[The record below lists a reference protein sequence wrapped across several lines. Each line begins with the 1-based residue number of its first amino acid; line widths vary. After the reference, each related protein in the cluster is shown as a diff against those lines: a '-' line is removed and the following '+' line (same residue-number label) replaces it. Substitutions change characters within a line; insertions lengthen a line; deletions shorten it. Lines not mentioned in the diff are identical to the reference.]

1 MELQQLRYVL
11 AVAEERNFT
20 RAAVKS
26 HVVQSAL
33 SHQIKS
39 LEHELG
45 VQLFART
52 SRRVELT
59 EAGAAFLPAARAT
72 LDAAQRAIAEAVS
85 TPGNL
90 RGRLLIGAIPTV
102 TTVDITAALGA
113 FHRAHP
119 NVEIGLTTGGSL
131 DFVTAIRDSAM
142 DVAVLGL
149 PDATVPTGVATEVLA
164 HEHLSAVMA
173 PGHRL
178 TGRRRLRLADL
189 AEETFVDF
197 PSSSPGRAQS
207 NRAFAAAGLTRTVA
221 FDVISTKVMLD
232 LVAQD
237 LAVALL
243 APAVVP
249 VSRELSVVPIT
260 DGPTRIEYLAWS
272 EFNPS
277 PAALAFIDTLRATSA
292 TSVRATSATSVRATS
307 AWDDTGATSSPQKE
321 NPR

>member
-20 RAAVKS
+20 RAAAKT

-33 SHQIKS
+33 SHQIKA

-59 EAGAAFLPAARAT
+59 DAGAAFLPAARAT
-72 LDAAQRAIAEAVS
+72 LDAADRAIAEAVS
-85 TPGNL
+85 TTGDL
-90 RGRLLIGAIPTV
+90 RGRLMIGAIPTV

-119 NVEIGLTTGGSL
+119 KVEIGLTTGSSL
-131 DFVTAIRDSAM
+131 DFVEAIRSSVM

-149 PDATVPTGVATEVLA
+149 PEEVEPTGVASEVLA
-164 HEHLSAVMA
+164 REKLVAVVG

-178 TGRRRLRLADL
+178 AGRRRLRMTDL
-189 AEETFVDF
+189 VEETFVDF
-197 PSSSPGRAQS
+197 PASSPGRAQS
-207 NRAFAAAGLTRTVA
+207 DGAFLAAGLTRTIA
-221 FDVISTKVMLD
+221 FEVMSTDVMLD
-232 LVAQD
+232 LVAQN

-243 APAVVP
+243 APDLVPAGCGLSAVP
-249 VSRELSVVPIT
+249 VIGGPSRV
-260 DGPTRIEYLAWS
+260 EYLAWS
-272 EFNPS
+272 AFNPS
-277 PAALAFIDTLRATSA
+277 PAALAFLDILRNASA
-292 TSVRATSATSVRATS
+292 VE
-307 AWDDTGATSSPQKE
+307 E
-321 NPR
+321 NHP

>member
-20 RAAVKS
+20 RAAAKS

-59 EAGAAFLPAARAT
+59 EAGTAFLPAARAT
-72 LDAAQRAIAEAVS
+72 LDAADRAVAEAVA
-85 TPGNL
+85 TTGDL

-102 TTVDITAALGA
+102 TTVDLTAALGD

-119 NVEIGLTTGGSL
+119 NVEIGLTSGGSL
-131 DFVTAIRDSAM
+131 DFVSAIRHSAM

-149 PDATVPTGVATEVLA
+149 AEDTPPTGVASEVLA
-164 HEHLSAVMA
+164 HERLAAVMS
-173 PGHRL
+173 PEHRFAR
-178 TGRRRLRLADL
+178 RRRLTLSEL

-197 PSSSPGRAQS
+197 PIDSPGRSQS
-207 NRAFAAAGLTRTVA
+207 ERAFSAAGLSRTVA
-221 FDVISTKVMLD
+221 FDVMSAEVMLD
-232 LVAQD
+232 LVAQN

-249 VSRELSVVPIT
+249 EAGGLSVVPIA
-260 DGPTRIEYLAWS
+260 DGPSRIEYLAWS
-272 EFNPS
+272 AFNPS
-277 PAALAFIDTLRATSA
+277 PAALAFLDILRRTAHP
-292 TSVRATSATSVRATS
+292 RE
-307 AWDDTGATSSPQKE
+307 E
-321 NPR
+321 NSQ

>member
-1 MELQQLRYVL
+1 MELQQLRYVV

-33 SHQIKS
+33 SHQIKT

-59 EAGAAFLPAARAT
+59 EAGSAFLPAARAT
-72 LDAAQRAIAEAVS
+72 LDAAQRAIAEAVA
-85 TPGNL
+85 TTGDL
-90 RGRLLIGAIPTV
+90 RGRLMIGAIPTV
-102 TTVDITAALGA
+102 TTVDVTAALGD

-149 PDATVPTGVATEVLA
+149 PDATPPTGVATQVLA
-164 HEHLSAVMA
+164 RENLVAVLG

-178 TGRRRLRLADL
+178 AGRRRLRLADL

-197 PSSSPGRAQS
+197 PGDSPGRAQS
-207 NRAFAAAGLTRTVA
+207 DRAFAAAGLTRSVA
-221 FDVISTKVMLD
+221 FDVMSTEVMLD

-249 VSRELSVVPIT
+249 EARGLSTLPIT

-277 PAALAFIDTLRATSA
+277 PTALAFLDTLRATS
-292 TSVRATSATSVRATS
+292 V
-307 AWDDTGATSSPQKE
+307 G
-321 NPR
+321 

>member
-20 RAAVKS
+20 RAAAKS

-33 SHQIKS
+33 SHQIKT

-72 LDAAQRAIAEAVS
+72 LDAAQRAIAEATS
-85 TPGNL
+85 TMGDL

-102 TTVDITAALGA
+102 TTVGVTAALGV

-119 NVEIGLTTGGSL
+119 NVEIGLTAGGSL
-131 DFVTAIRDSAM
+131 DFVTAIRESSM

-149 PDATVPTGVATEVLA
+149 PDATAPTGVSTEVLA
-164 HEHLSAVMA
+164 HERLSAVMS
-173 PGHRL
+173 PEHRL
-178 TGRRRLRLADL
+178 ASRRGLRLEDL
-189 AEETFVDF
+189 AAETFVDF
-197 PSSSPGRAQS
+197 PSSSPGRSQS
-207 NRAFAAAGLTRTVA
+207 DRAFAAAGLSRSVA
-221 FDVISTKVMLD
+221 FDVMSTEVMLD
-232 LVAQD
+232 LVAQN

-243 APAVVP
+243 APDVVP
-249 VSRELSVVPIT
+249 EDSGLSTVPIT

-277 PAALAFIDTLRATSA
+277 AAALAFLDILRATSA
-292 TSVRATSATSVRATS
+292 QKV
-307 AWDDTGATSSPQKE
+307 SP
-321 NPR
+321 

>member
-20 RAAVKS
+20 RAALKT

-33 SHQIKS
+33 SHQIKV

-72 LDAAQRAIAEAVS
+72 LDAAERAIAEAVS
-85 TPGNL
+85 TTGDL

-102 TTVDITAALGA
+102 TTVDVTAALGV
-113 FHRAHP
+113 FHRSHP
-119 NVEIGLTTGGSL
+119 NVEIGLSTGSSL
-131 DFVTAIRDSAM
+131 EFVAAIRDSAM

-149 PDATVPTGVATEVLA
+149 RGSTPPAGVAAEVLA
-164 HEHLSAVMA
+164 REHLGAVMS
-173 PGHRL
+173 PEHRL
-178 TGRRRLRLADL
+178 AGRRRLQPADL
-189 AEETFVDF
+189 AGETFVDF
-197 PSSSPGRAQS
+197 PAGSPGRAQS
-207 NRAFAAAGLTRTVA
+207 DGAFTAAGLTRTVA
-221 FDVISTKVMLD
+221 FEVTSTEVMLD
-232 LVAQD
+232 LVAQN

-249 VSRELSVVPIT
+249 DSRELSTVPISN
-260 DGPTRIEYLAWS
+260 GPTRIEYLAWS
-272 EFNPS
+272 AFNPS
-277 PAALAFIDTLRATSA
+277 PAAVAFLDILRATSA
-292 TSVRATSATSVRATS
+292 GDGTATTS
-307 AWDDTGATSSPQKE
+307 DPQH
-321 NPR
+321 

>member
-1 MELQQLRYVL
+1 MELQQLRYAL

-20 RAAVKS
+20 RAAAKT

-59 EAGAAFLPAARAT
+59 QAGAAFLPAARAT
-72 LDAAQRAIAEAVS
+72 LDAADRAVAEAVA
-85 TPGNL
+85 TTGDL

-102 TTVDITAALGA
+102 TTVDLTAALGD

-119 NVEIGLTTGGSL
+119 NVEIGLTSGGSL

-149 PDATVPTGVATEVLA
+149 AEDTPPSGVATEVLA
-164 HEHLSAVMA
+164 RERLAAVMS
-173 PGHRL
+173 PEHRL
-178 TGRRRLRLADL
+178 AQRRRLTLADL
-189 AEETFVDF
+189 ADETFVDF
-197 PSSSPGRAQS
+197 PTDSPGRSQS
-207 NRAFAAAGLTRTVA
+207 ERAFSAAGLRRTVA
-221 FDVISTKVMLD
+221 FDVMSVEVMLD
-232 LVAQD
+232 LVAQN

-249 VSRELSVVPIT
+249 EAGGLTVVPVS
-260 DGPTRIEYLAWS
+260 DGPSRIEYLAWS
-272 EFNPS
+272 AFNPS
-277 PAALAFIDTLRATSA
+277 PAALAFLDVLRGTA
-292 TSVRATSATSVRATS
+292 
-307 AWDDTGATSSPQKE
+307 GANE
-321 NPR
+321 EGR

>member
-33 SHQIKS
+33 SHQVKA

-59 EAGAAFLPAARAT
+59 DAGAAFLPAARAT
-72 LDAAQRAIAEAVS
+72 LDAADRAIAEAVS
-85 TPGNL
+85 TSGDL
-90 RGRLLIGAIPTV
+90 RGRLLIGVIPTV
-102 TTVDITAALGA
+102 TTVDITAALGV

-131 DFVTAIRDSAM
+131 DFVTAIRESAM

-149 PDATVPTGVATEVLA
+149 PDATPPTGVATEILA
-164 HEHLSAVMA
+164 HERLCAVMS
-173 PGHRL
+173 PEHRL
-178 TGRRRLRLADL
+178 ASRRRLHLNDL
-189 AEETFVDF
+189 AAETFVDF
-197 PSSSPGRAQS
+197 PASSPGRSQS
-207 NRAFAAAGLTRTVA
+207 DRAFTAAGLRRTVA
-221 FDVISTKVMLD
+221 FDVMSTDVMLD
-232 LVAQD
+232 LVDQN
-237 LAVALL
+237 LAVAML
-243 APAVVP
+243 APGVVAD
-249 VSRELSVVPIT
+249 SRGLNVVPIA

-272 EFNPS
+272 AFNPS
-277 PAALAFIDTLRATSA
+277 PAALAFLDVLRATSA
-292 TSVRATSATSVRATS
+292 G
-307 AWDDTGATSSPQKE
+307 D
-321 NPR
+321 

>member
-33 SHQIKS
+33 SHQIKA

-45 VQLFART
+45 VALFART

-72 LDAAQRAIAEAVS
+72 LDAAQRAVAEAVA
-85 TPGNL
+85 TTGDL

-102 TTVDITAALGA
+102 TTVDVTAALGS
-113 FHRAHP
+113 FHRTHP
-119 NVEIGLTTGGSL
+119 GVEVGLTTGSSL
-131 DFVTAIRDSAM
+131 DFVTAIRDSVM
-142 DVAVLGL
+142 DVAILGL
-149 PDATVPTGVATEVLA
+149 ADDAPPIGVATEVLA
-164 HEHLSAVMA
+164 RERLAAVMA
-173 PGHRL
+173 PGHAL
-178 TGRRRLRLADL
+178 AGRRRLRLSDL

-197 PSSSPGRAQS
+197 PANSPGRTQS
-207 NRAFAAAGLTRTVA
+207 DRAFAAAGLHRSIA
-221 FDVISTKVMLD
+221 FDVMSTDVMLD
-232 LVAQD
+232 LVGQD

-243 APAVVP
+243 APGVVP
-249 VSRELSVVPIT
+249 DDRGLATVPIT

-272 EFNPS
+272 DFNPS
-277 PAALAFIDTLRATSA
+277 PAALAFLDMLRATSREES
-292 TSVRATSATSVRATS
+292 TR
-307 AWDDTGATSSPQKE
+307 
-321 NPR
+321 

>member
-33 SHQIKS
+33 SHQIKA

-85 TPGNL
+85 TTGEL
-90 RGRLLIGAIPTV
+90 HGRLLIGAIPTV
-102 TTVDITAALGA
+102 TTVDVTAALGV

-119 NVEIGLTTGGSL
+119 KVEIGLRAGGSL
-131 DFVTAIRDSAM
+131 DFVTAIRESAM

-149 PDATVPTGVATEVLA
+149 PDATLPTGVSTEVLA
-164 HEHLSAVMA
+164 HERLCAVMS
-173 PGHRL
+173 PEHRL
-178 TGRRRLRLADL
+178 SSRRRLRLEDL
-189 AEETFVDF
+189 AAETFVDF
-197 PSSSPGRAQS
+197 PASSPGRTQS
-207 NRAFAAAGLTRTVA
+207 DRAFAAAGLSRSVA
-221 FDVISTKVMLD
+221 FDVMSTDVMLD
-232 LVAQD
+232 LVAQN

-243 APAVVP
+243 APGVVAD
-249 VSRELSVVPIT
+249 SRELSVVPIA

-277 PAALAFIDTLRATSA
+277 PAALAFLEILRATSA
-292 TSVRATSATSVRATS
+292 G
-307 AWDDTGATSSPQKE
+307 DDTGANALRAGMLDSGTGRQ
-321 NPR
+321 